1 MAEVQRKRRG
11 FPAKAWLL
19 LKETGQEFADDNATR
34 LAAALAYYSLLSLA
48 PLVVLALAI
57 AGLVFD
63 QEATRDQLSTELGAV
78 VGPSG
83 AEAVRAIVEN
93 ARAPSTGILS
103 TVAGLIVLLFGAS
116 GVFGELQSALDTIWE
131 VAPKP
136 GRGIVG
142 TIRDRLFSFAMVMGV
157 AFLLLVSLLLSTA
170 LAAVGRFLEG
180 RLPGGEAVWQLLNFL
195 LSFAVVSALFAA
207 TFKVVPDVKMQ
218 WRDVW
223 VGAIATAFLFSVGR
237 FLIGLYLGKSSVASS
252 YGAAGS
258 LVLLVIWVYYSS
270 LILFAGAEFTQ
281 VYAKHFGSRIRPA
294 ENAVPLTDEA
304 RAKMGRPEPSRTPS
318 PT

>member
-1 MAEVQRKRRG
+1 MAEARRNRRG
-11 FPAKAWLL
+11 FFATAWRLI
-19 LKETGQEFADDNATR
+19 KETGQEFTDDNATR

-57 AGLVFD
+57 AGLMFD
-63 QEATRDQLSTELGAV
+63 EEATRNQLSAQLGGV
-78 VGPSG
+78 VGSSG

-93 ARAPSTGILS
+93 AQAPSTGILS
-103 TVAGLIVLLFGAS
+103 TVAGLVVLLFGAS
-116 GVFGELQSALDTIWE
+116 GVFGELQSALDTIWD
-131 VAPKP
+131 VQPKP

-170 LAAVGRFLEG
+170 LAAVGRFLES
-180 RLPGGEAVWQLLNFL
+180 RLPGGEVVWQLLNFV

-207 TFKVVPDVKMQ
+207 TFKVVPDVKMK

-223 VGAIATAFLFSVGR
+223 IGAIATAFLFSIGR

-294 ENAVPLTDEA
+294 DNAVPLTDDAGA
-304 RAKMGRPEPSRTPS
+304 RAPAAEPSRTPA